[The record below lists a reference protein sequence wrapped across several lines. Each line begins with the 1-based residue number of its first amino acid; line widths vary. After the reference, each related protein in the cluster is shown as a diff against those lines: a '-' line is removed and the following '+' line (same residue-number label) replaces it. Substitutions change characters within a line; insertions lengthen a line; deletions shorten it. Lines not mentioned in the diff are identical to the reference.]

1 MADENGNADPAEFN
15 PLRRYVPLAVWAI
28 VFFAVLAIPLK
39 IIGYGYLPMDDIMG
53 DSAKAVSG
61 KPWPEILVLG
71 PAFIMDHH
79 IGWHWLLREIF
90 LFSHCSTESL
100 VVLAVVGMFVV
111 SGWSVMASLKRPE
124 AWLAVLM
131 VFCLSS
137 AVVQRLM
144 LGRPFALTLTALVI
158 ILLAWQRNDSAP
170 PKWRNIFWMTPL
182 LALAIFLHGVWYLW
196 ALPVAAFFLAGQFR
210 WCFLLAVSWIF

>member
-1 MADENGNADPAEFN
+1 MADENGNANPAELI

-79 IGWHWLLREIF
+79 LGWHWLLREIF
-90 LFSHCSTESL
+90 LFTNCSVESL
-100 VVLAVVGMFVV
+100 VVIAVVGLFVG
-111 SGWSVMASLKRPE
+111 SGWSVMACLKRPE
-124 AWLAVLM
+124 VWLETLL
-131 VFCLSS
+131 VFCLTS
-137 AVVQRLM
+137 AVIQRLM
-144 LGRPFALTLTALVI
+144 LGRTFALTLTV
-158 ILLAWQRNDSAP
+158 
-170 PKWRNIFWMTPL
+170 
-182 LALAIFLHGVWYLW
+182 
-196 ALPVAAFFLAGQFR
+196 
-210 WCFLLAVSWIF
+210 